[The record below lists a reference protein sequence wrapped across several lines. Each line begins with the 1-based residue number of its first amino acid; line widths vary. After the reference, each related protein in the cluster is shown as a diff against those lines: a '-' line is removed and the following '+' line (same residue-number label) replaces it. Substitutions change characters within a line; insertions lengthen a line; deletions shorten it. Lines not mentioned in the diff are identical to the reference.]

1 MQKQNWAY
9 SVAENFYRKIW
20 ESEGTS
26 GHINKVLVPLSQNA
40 TRLENKFLSILR
52 LFQICV
58 SALFSRFQKL
68 FSFLSEISG
77 TRMFCQKSSWTNIKT
92 IVIQTFSS
100 YFEKHLDP
108 VLTWC
113 WQRLWNKQKTWEY
126 SEAIVNYPRNIYIET
141 RTIQKDTW
149 NW

>member
-20 ESEGTS
+20 DFR
-26 GHINKVLVPLSQNA
+26 GHLRSHEQGISTLISKRHKTGKQGVIDTATFSDLCFRFVFSLSKTVFVFVRNFWYQNVLPK
-40 TRLENKFLSILR
+40 KFLNKYQNNCDSN
-52 LFQICV
+52 F
-58 SALFSRFQKL
+58 F
-68 FSFLSEISG
+68 
-77 TRMFCQKSSWTNIKT
+77 
-92 IVIQTFSS
+92 S

-113 WQRLWNKQKTWEY
+113 WQSLWTKPKTWEY
-126 SEAIVNYPRNIYIET
+126 SEAIVNYPRNIYIAT